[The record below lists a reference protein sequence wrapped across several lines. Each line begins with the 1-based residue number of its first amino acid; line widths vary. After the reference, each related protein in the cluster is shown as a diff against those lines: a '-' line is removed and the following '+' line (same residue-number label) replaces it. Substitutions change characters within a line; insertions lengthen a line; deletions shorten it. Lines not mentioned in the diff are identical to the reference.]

1 VNQTSVSDPIMEK
14 NIKII
19 TLDQARKNIDLN
31 VQKAKLDKRYPLD
44 ENGKPRTRF
53 SASTL
58 DVDGVGKTNLA
69 DMSDEM
75 ATKVSIIFEELN
87 ELADK
92 YGIPRLR
99 GIRASR
105 KGNYLMSMGDG
116 VLNINIRQLTSQRI
130 GQEGIEKT
138 LRYRNLTNNSRVTAS
153 QYQGW
158 KYGDKTIDF
167 GKEKG
172 RKYDRPFISDE
183 YLKNSTDLDVIRS
196 SMYHEFGH
204 HVHQMKY
211 VTGNNKDYGV
221 NYRWKPPVEERIQKL
236 SRFERTFPTTYSKFN
251 HQEWFAENFS
261 MYTQK
266 NRVDLVDPKFIEII
280 KELQE

>member
-1 VNQTSVSDPIMEK
+1 
-14 NIKII
+14 
-19 TLDQARKNIDLN
+19 
-31 VQKAKLDKRYPLD
+31 
-44 ENGKPRTRF
+44 
-53 SASTL
+53 
-58 DVDGVGKTNLA
+58 
-69 DMSDEM
+69 
-75 ATKVSIIFEELN
+75 
-87 ELADK
+87 
-92 YGIPRLR
+92 
-99 GIRASR
+99 
-105 KGNYLMSMGDG
+105 MSMGDG
-116 VLNINIRQLTSQRI
+116 VLNINIKQLTGQRI

-138 LRYRNLTNNSRVTAS
+138 LRYRNLMNNSKVTAS

-211 VTGNNKDYGV
+211 VKGNNKDYGV